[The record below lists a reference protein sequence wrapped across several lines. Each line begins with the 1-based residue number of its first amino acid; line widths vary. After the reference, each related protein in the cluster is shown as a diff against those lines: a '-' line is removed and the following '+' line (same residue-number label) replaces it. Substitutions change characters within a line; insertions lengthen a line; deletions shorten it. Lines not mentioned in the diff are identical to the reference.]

1 MNGMTFARICGHK
14 LTIRRALYTAST
26 IKTSHRTI
34 KTNLSFPQ
42 INSNKKYLFKTV
54 FQNIAAQD
62 WTLKHYK
69 GAIVTLA
76 FQKKAK

>member
-26 IKTSHRTI
+26 IKTSYRTI

-42 INSNKKYLFKTV
+42 INSNKKYLFKRLD
-54 FQNIAAQD
+54 IK
-62 WTLKHYK
+62 TLQGCNRYTS
-69 GAIVTLA
+69 VS
-76 FQKKAK
+76 KKAS